1 MSSIASIASPL
12 TGQLQQTLSMPAPQL
27 EKLAGTGASQ
37 AGASTSITQSF
48 GKTIGNFVGEVDT
61 QIKTATAE
69 RNKVISG
76 ETTNLHQAMIAN
88 QEASIGFSSMI
99 ELRNKLVE
107 SYQELMR
114 SQV

>member
-1 MSSIASIASPL
+1 
-12 TGQLQQTLSMPAPQL
+12 
-27 EKLAGTGASQ
+27 
-37 AGASTSITQSF
+37 
-48 GKTIGNFVGEVDT
+48 
-61 QIKTATAE
+61 
-69 RNKVISG
+69 
-76 ETTNLHQAMIAN
+76 MIAN

>member
-1 MSSIASIASPL
+1 MSSIASIAS
-12 TGQLQQTLSMPAPQL
+12 QIQQPISIPAPQL
-27 EKLAGTGASQ
+27 EKLGGTTGLQQAS
-37 AGASTSITQSF
+37 STSVTQSF
-48 GKTIGNFVGEVDT
+48 GKAIGNFVGEVDG

-69 RNKVISG
+69 RNKVLTG
-76 ETTNLHQAMIAN
+76 ETTNLHQAMIAS